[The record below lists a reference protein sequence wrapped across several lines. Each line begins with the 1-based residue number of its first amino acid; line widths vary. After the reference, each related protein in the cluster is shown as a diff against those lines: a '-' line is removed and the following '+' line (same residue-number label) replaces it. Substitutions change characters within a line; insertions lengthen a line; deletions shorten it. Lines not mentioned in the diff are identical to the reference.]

1 MGINDYANTRF
12 SLQKAAA
19 GRQRG
24 ARGARGGWRSVGSS
38 AGTNPIPA
46 NGAKPHGRRELERG
60 MYLQHPTGKKMLV
73 RTAKATVPSAAYSL
87 TAGGCLMRA
96 GAKSASA
103 PARTFCPNICMHTG
117 LLGKI
122 KK

>member
-24 ARGARGGWRSVGSS
+24 ARGARGGGRSVGSS

-60 MYLQHPTGKKMLV
+60 MYLQHPT
-73 RTAKATVPSAAYSL
+73 VPSAAYSL
-87 TAGGCLMRA
+87 MAGGCLMRA